1 MSKQEPAD
9 QVKFLVSCI
18 GHTSNGRVSPD
29 PSFVS
34 FCAANKPSLTSR
46 LLPMSSA
53 SSPRPLRKLP
63 SLFPIINTN
72 SRRNSQK
79 RYERMLKAHGISRPG
94 ALANGNGTDS
104 APSTPK
110 RKAKAEGAGSAKKRA
125 TPRKAKKEES
135 DDDEDA
141 KPKTPASKNKVKKE
155 EEKDSTDSTGSLS
168 GMCP

>member
-18 GHTSNGRVSPD
+18 GHTSNGRPDFQAVADELSIVSK
-29 PSFVS
+29 
-34 FCAANKPSLTSR
+34 AA
-46 LLPMSSA
+46 A
-53 SSPRPLRKLP
+53 
-63 SLFPIINTN
+63 
-72 SRRNSQK
+72 QK

-110 RKAKAEGAGSAKKRA
+110 RKAKTEGAGSAKKRA

-135 DDDEDA
+135 DDDEDL
-141 KPKTPASKNKVKKE
+141 KPKTPASKIKVKKE
-155 EEKDSTDSTGSLS
+155 EEKDSADSTGSLS
-168 GMCP
+168 DAPPSDGS

>member
-18 GHTSNGRVSPD
+18 GHTSNGRAVAEELNIVSK
-29 PSFVS
+29 
-34 FCAANKPSLTSR
+34 AA
-46 LLPMSSA
+46 A
-53 SSPRPLRKLP
+53 
-63 SLFPIINTN
+63 
-72 SRRNSQK
+72 QK

-94 ALANGNGTDS
+94 ALANGNGADS

-135 DDDEDA
+135 EDDEDV
-141 KPKTPASKNKVKKE
+141 KPKTPTSKSKVKKE
-155 EEKDSTDSTGSLS
+155 EEKESADSTGSLS
-168 GMCP
+168 DVPASDGS